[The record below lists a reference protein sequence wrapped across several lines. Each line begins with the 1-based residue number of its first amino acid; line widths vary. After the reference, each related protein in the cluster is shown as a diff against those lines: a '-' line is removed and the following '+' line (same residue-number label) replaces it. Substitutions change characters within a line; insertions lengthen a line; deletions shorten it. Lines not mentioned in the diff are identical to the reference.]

1 VLNNK
6 RDVRRSTTPHVRAG
20 LLLGLKGNSLYKVV
34 FPGLTRK
41 PEWRKDV
48 VVDER
53 DEPDDMLERG
63 AEDTLRPLWK
73 RRSLPIERG
82 EKGVQQPNI
91 AQTELASNTAQDPT
105 TGSTPELTPQ
115 PTSDPT
121 LDLTSSPTH
130 EQQGLR
136 RSARSTKGNTT
147 LFPLL

>member
-1 VLNNK
+1 
-6 RDVRRSTTPHVRAG
+6 
-20 LLLGLKGNSLYKVV
+20 
-34 FPGLTRK
+34 
-41 PEWRKDV
+41 V

-63 AEDTLRPLWK
+63 AEDTPRPLWK
-73 RRSLPIERG
+73 RRSLPVERG

-105 TGSTPELTPQ
+105 PGSTPEPTPQ

-121 LDLTSSPTH
+121 LDLTPSPTH

-147 LFPLL
+147 LFPPSQWALFCTMLAKVDLTPFEPRTYKEAL